1 MKLFLLV
8 LICFF
13 CKKCGEFKT
22 THYNNETYLLQA
34 PRDFVDAGI
43 PKGYMIQVISS
54 RSGTQPHVSEVVQ
67 ALRNAGF
74 GSRAE
79 SWASPGNWIVKE
91 MK

>member
-1 MKLFLLV
+1 MK
-8 LICFF
+8 
-13 CKKCGEFKT
+13 
-22 THYNNETYLLQA
+22 TYLLQA

-54 RSGTQPHVSEVVQ
+54 RTGTQPDVSEVEQ

-74 GSRAE
+74 GSRAA